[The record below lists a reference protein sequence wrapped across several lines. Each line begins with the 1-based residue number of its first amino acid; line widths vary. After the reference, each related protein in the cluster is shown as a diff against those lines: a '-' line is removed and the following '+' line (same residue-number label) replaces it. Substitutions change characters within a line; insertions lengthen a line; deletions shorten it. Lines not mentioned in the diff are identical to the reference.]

1 MLVITLIYVLFNI
14 IKYLYPNTAVTP
26 WPVPYIKKLQDTD
39 IISMEYTAIRNIIN
53 QSAEQNDGYKV
64 LYAMLELV
72 HPALQKDAIILPPK
86 SEECNEDIHLY
97 AQKFE
102 AWLRYETYANRPYS
116 PREQINLFIRELS
129 PTFAPAVSRIRGLL
143 DGWQPYDKTVPEL
156 LKLTSLPTTI
166 EWFLNEETHTS
177 FSNPTIRCAHNKR
190 HQHNKKPGTQIDT
203 RLAVDKYC
211 HYCGAHG
218 HIGINCD
225 FMAKLLIAQ
234 ESLMKADSKAKKE
247 VQESFR
253 EDQRKKRDKK
263 LKKKTSMIRKL
274 LDTGG
279 SREEIDAI
287 LATIPDQDDTQSS
300 SDNESSTQ
308 TSQSDE

>member
-1 MLVITLIYVLFNI
+1 MASTLYQ
-14 IKYLYPNTAVTP
+14 
-26 WPVPYIKKLQDTD
+26 KLQDTD
-39 IISMEYTAIRNIIN
+39 VISMEYTAIRNIIN
-53 QSAEQNDGYKV
+53 RYAEQNDGYKV

-72 HPALQKDAIILPPK
+72 HPALQKDAVILPPK

-97 AQKFE
+97 AQKFD
-102 AWLRYETYANRPYS
+102 AWLWYETYANRPYS

-129 PTFAPAVSRIRGLL
+129 PTFAPAVSRIRRLL

-166 EWFLNEETHTS
+166 ERFINEETNTS
-177 FSNPTIRCAHNKR
+177 FSNPTIRRAQDKR
-190 HQHNKKPGTQIDT
+190 YQNNKKPGTQIDT
-203 RLAVDKYC
+203 RPAVDKYC

-218 HIGINCD
+218 HIGTNCD
-225 FMAKLLIAQ
+225 FMAKLLIAH
-234 ESLMKADSKAKKE
+234 ESLMKVDSKTKKE

-263 LKKKTSMIRKL
+263 LKRKTGMIRKL
-274 LDTGG
+274 LDNGG

-287 LATIPDQDDTQSS
+287 LASIPNHEDDTPSS
-300 SDNESSTQ
+300 NDESDTH
-308 TSQSDE
+308 TSLSDE